1 MSIAATFRLDYPGF
15 TLDVRDALCEGT
27 GPLGALLGLA
37 ENSENGDIFRLTAAL
52 AELPGLSAKALN
64 RTQTQA
70 LQWANSIAQEQ
81 PA

>member
-1 MSIAATFRLDYPGF
+1 
-15 TLDVRDALCEGT
+15 
-27 GPLGALLGLA
+27 
-37 ENSENGDIFRLTAAL
+37 LTAAL